1 MDPLHPL
8 VPIQPAPPVPPDYTR
23 IQRIER
29 DHDRDAEPDW
39 QRSPE
44 DDAEDQ
50 EREQQFE
57 DDYDP
62 DWSDTTAA
70 EAYDDH
76 GALIDGAT
84 SDSAAEAGPEW
95 NRRLQGERRAR
106 PQASEDPEDDAPG
119 PHIDIIA

>member
-23 IQRIER
+23 VRKIER
-29 DHDRDAEPDW
+29 DQDREAEPDW
-39 QRSPE
+39 QRPD

-50 EREQQFE
+50 GREDQFE

-62 DWSDTTAA
+62 NWSDTAAA

-76 GALIDGAT
+76 GAPTDGPR
-84 SDSAAEAGPEW
+84 SDSAPQRGSQR
-95 NRRLQGERRAR
+95 NRRLHGERRSAPR
-106 PQASEDPEDDAPG
+106 PSEDPEDDAPG
-119 PHIDIIA
+119 PHIDITA